1 MTPREVMD
9 AIVNDVIKSGIA
21 DDETVYVSE
30 DGRKAVIDIADEWLP
45 GYVRYMTVHVEAYEC
60 VRGDEQGVTVY
71 ARANW
76 MPNFSDTPVHAY
88 YDFYFYDNLE
98 DVVDVI
104 NSILYDVNRRAQ
116 SCIFD
121 RPFHVR

>member
-1 MTPREVMD
+1 MD
-9 AIVNDVIKSGIA
+9 AIVNDVIESGISEA
-21 DDETVYVSE
+21 DSVYVSE
-30 DGRKAVIDIADEWLP
+30 DGRKAVIDIAYEWLP

-71 ARANW
+71 ARATW
-76 MPNFSDTPVHAY
+76 MPNFSDTSVHTR
-88 YDFYFYDNLE
+88 YDFYFYDDLE

-104 NSILYDVNRRAQ
+104 NSILYDVSRRAQ

-121 RPFHVR
+121 RTTHVR

>member
-1 MTPREVMD
+1 MTSREVMD

-45 GYVRYMTVHVEAYEC
+45 GYVRYMTVHIEAYEC
-60 VRGDEQGVTVY
+60 VRGDEHGVAVH
-71 ARANW
+71 ARATW
-76 MPNFSDTPVHAY
+76 TPNFSDTSVHAR
-88 YDFYFYDNLE
+88 YDFCFYDDLE

-104 NSILYDVNRRAQ
+104 NSILYDVSRRAQ

-121 RPFHVR
+121 RPTHVR